1 MRSAPARSLLLE
13 RSGNRPLE
21 NSAMEHAYL
30 THTAIT
36 PWPPRPAPAARVV
49 IADDERIFRASLRQ
63 LLDLPA
69 ALIAAMFG
77 VEVGGGFEV
86 VGEAGSGQ
94 ETVEMVRSTE
104 PDLMLLDVC
113 MPRRSGLEAL
123 RELQRCDQPR
133 HTIIL
138 SGALDTQQLVTA
150 IQLGARG
157 VVRKDAPTE
166 LLFEAMTCVVAGA
179 SWVDQGLTSD
189 LLDAVRTLGQ
199 PQCGTGKR
207 PFGLT
212 RRETEVVSLVV
223 EGCNNREIAQR
234 FAVTEETIKHH
245 LTRIFDK
252 VGAVNRVELALVAA
266 RHGFVN

>member
-1 MRSAPARSLLLE
+1 
-13 RSGNRPLE
+13 
-21 NSAMEHAYL
+21 MEHSCL
-30 THTAIT
+30 TRGATI
-36 PWPPRPAPAARVV
+36 PPRPAPAARVV

-63 LLDLPA
+63 LLDLPSSVVM
-69 ALIAAMFG
+69 AMFS
-77 VEVGGGFEV
+77 VDVGGGFEV
-86 VGEAGSGQ
+86 VGEAGSGE
-94 ETVEMVRSTE
+94 ETVEIVRATQ

-123 RELQRCDQPR
+123 RELQRCERPR

-138 SGALDTQQLVTA
+138 SGSLDAQQLVTA

-157 VVRKDAPTE
+157 VVRKDTPTE
-166 LLFEAMTCVVAGA
+166 RLFEAMTWVVAGA

-189 LLDAVRTLGQ
+189 LLEAVRTLAQ
-199 PQCGTGKR
+199 PRGGTSKL

-212 RRETEVVSLVV
+212 RREIDVVSLVV
-223 EGCNNREIAQR
+223 EGCSNREIAQR

-252 VGAVNRVELALVAA
+252 VGAANRVELALVAA
-266 RHGFVN
+266 RHSFLN